1 MKFVVIGASAAGI
14 SAAGEL
20 RRLDKD
26 SDIILISRDEAV
38 YSRCIL
44 HHYMEGIRDLKQLSF
59 IEEDFMEKNNIEWK
73 KGISAVG
80 IDTKEKTVLLSTG
93 EKVFFDKLLIATGSK
108 TFFPP
113 ISNIDAGNIFARC
126 N

>member
-93 EKVFFDKLLIATGSK
+93 EKVFLINS
-108 TFFPP
+108 
-113 ISNIDAGNIFARC
+113 S
-126 N
+126 